1 VVDDTLQ
8 IAPGHLTVAQAAER
22 LKVTPTTVRALIA
35 SGELPAK
42 RLGHAWMI
50 PADAVDRRWSRGSR
64 HGRRFVPANA
74 WALLFM
80 AADMPAPWIDRHDRW
95 RLRRYLDTH
104 RLIDIRA
111 QLVDRGQPR
120 SYRAHPGVMTALRT
134 DPALMLTG
142 PTGASEARL
151 GLVGGAGEVDAYVA
165 AAALAAIVRRHHLHP
180 TREPNV
186 TLRVVPDFGVT
197 WPPARI
203 APIPAIALDLM
214 DSQEP
219 RAQQV
224 GADLLT
230 SLHRA

>member
-1 VVDDTLQ
+1 VIDDTLQ

-22 LKVTPTTVRALIA
+22 LGVTPTTVRALISA
-35 SGELPAK
+35 GVLPAK

-50 PADAVDRRWSRGSR
+50 PSDAVELRRSRGSR

-80 AADMPAPWIDRHDRW
+80 AADMPAPWVDRHDRW
-95 RLRRYLDTH
+95 RLRRYLETH

-111 QLVDRGQPR
+111 QLIHRGQPR
-120 SYRAHPGVMTALRT
+120 SYRAHPGVVTALRT
-134 DPALMLTG
+134 DPTLMLTG
-142 PTGASEARL
+142 STGASEARL
-151 GLVGGAGEVDAYVA
+151 GLVGGGGEVDAYVA
-165 AAALAAIVRRHHLHP
+165 AEALATVVHRHHLRP

-186 TLRVVPDFGVT
+186 TLRVVPDFGVA
-197 WPPARI
+197 WPPLRI
-203 APIPAIALDLM
+203 APIPAIALDLL

-224 GADLLT
+224 GTDLLT
-230 SLHRA
+230 SLDDA